1 MILCPKT
8 GDTQLE
14 IIHEAHLFRIVTNSS
29 LEHVKVLAFVQRL
42 RAHRFLINK
51 WITEEVFS
59 ERANLIQ
66 RLTLETQRRLRN
78 ANLVDEAEKRMYLDK
93 IIYLTNMANAI
104 FDKSFEDRF
113 VTKHGLPNK

>member
-1 MILCPKT
+1 MSTSYTI
-8 GDTQLE
+8 
-14 IIHEAHLFRIVTNSS
+14 
-29 LEHVKVLAFVQRL
+29 

-51 WITEEVFS
+51 WITEEAFS